1 MGSTKLLDKLLRR
14 SGSFTYKEVQ
24 TLMTSLGF
32 IENQKGHTAGS
43 RVSFVHPASK
53 SIFYMHRPHPENTIG
68 KKTIDELVRFLKE
81 EEIV

>member
-1 MGSTKLLDKLLRR
+1 MVQPLSRTRIAGGLLFLPLRGR
-14 SGSFTYKEVQ
+14 NGLK
-24 TLMTSLGF
+24 SL
-32 IENQKGHTAGS
+32 NQKGHTAGS
-43 RVSFVHPASK
+43 RVSFIHPVSK